1 MGCHQDRSDQLRLT
15 ESFPWVPVSP
25 PEATTENM
33 RLNSQELHGNSTSLL
48 ETFGFPVFQIQG
60 VRPFSGEVLGMS
72 RSSGNA
78 LSPKLQLHCGRT
90 HVPVPVSRMLRWW
103 GRQRRFTVGGG
114 TGGGGGGGQ
123 AMLPWLV
130 PLPATERLICSHF
143 GSNVPATGRLLVFC
157 PPVTAGCG
165 H

>member
-33 RLNSQELHGNSTSLL
+33 RLNSPKLHGNSTSLL

-78 LSPKLQLHCGRT
+78 LFPKLHLQFLFREC
-90 HVPVPVSRMLRWW
+90 S
-103 GRQRRFTVGGG
+103 
-114 TGGGGGGGQ
+114 GGGGGSVGSQWEEEQEEGEEVDK
-123 AMLPWLV
+123 PCCRGWFRCR
-130 PLPATERLICSHF
+130 PLS
-143 GSNVPATGRLLVFC
+143 G
-157 PPVTAGCG
+157 
-165 H
+165 